1 MKKNLFLAL
10 CLIAFQFSVF
20 SSQLMAETVPAT
32 DSRVTF
38 VGRTAVEGTTVSF
51 DWTATYFRV
60 AFAGKSL
67 TMKASDLKVGA
78 ADEAAAAKLHN
89 YYAVWID
96 SPTSAEPHRIVEVK
110 EGENI
115 IELVDPNYLKKSRRS
130 VHEVIVQKRTEGE
143 QGRTTVYEFTTDG
156 QFFQAEPLRERQ
168 LEFIGDSYTCGYGID
183 APTKEEK
190 FSPETENASRSYAA
204 IVSRYFGADYIAVAH
219 SGMGMV
225 RNYNSKFP
233 KWNMPERYCQTFDMD
248 STQATRWN
256 AADHAFKPAMSII
269 YLGANDFSVSMQPKY
284 ESFRDNYYRMIKQM
298 KANYGE
304 DHPVLCVAT
313 KTHEFLGEY
322 VREMAKNCGMK
333 NVHYLVYCPA
343 QHNHTNEDLGADVH
357 PNYNG
362 QKKKAYSIIP
372 YIATITGWGLQDAVV
387 E

>member
-1 MKKNLFLAL
+1 M
-10 CLIAFQFSVF
+10 
-20 SSQLMAETVPAT
+20 
-32 DSRVTF
+32 
-38 VGRTAVEGTTVSF
+38 
-51 DWTATYFRV
+51 
-60 AFAGKSL
+60 
-67 TMKASDLKVGA
+67 
-78 ADEAAAAKLHN
+78 
-89 YYAVWID
+89 
-96 SPTSAEPHRIVEVK
+96 SAEPHRIIEVASLDT
-110 EGENI
+110 I
-115 IELVDPNYLKKSRRS
+115 IELIDPAYLKASKIKE
-130 VHEVIVQKRTEGE
+130 HKVIVQKRTEGE
-143 QGRTTVYEFTTDG
+143 QGRTTIHSFTTDG
-156 QFFQAEPLRERQ
+156 KFFQAEPLRARQ

-204 IVSRYFGADYIAVAH
+204 IVSRYFGADYISIAH

-284 ESFRDNYYRMIKQM
+284 ESFRDNYYRMLKQM
-298 KANYGE
+298 KENYGE
-304 DHPVLCVAT
+304 DHPILCVAT

-322 VREMAKNCGMK
+322 VREMAKNCGLK

-372 YIATITGWGLQDAVV
+372 YIATMTGWGLQDAIV

>member
-10 CLIAFQFSVF
+10 CLIALSPL
-20 SSQLMAETVPAT
+20 SLKAETIKAT
-32 DSRVTF
+32 DARITF
-38 VGRTAVEGTTVSF
+38 VGRTAVDGTSVSF

-60 AFAGKSL
+60 AFSGKSL

-143 QGRTTVYEFTTDG
+143 QGRTTIYEFNTDG
-156 QFFQAEPLRERQ
+156 QFFQAEPLRARQ

-256 AADHAFKPAMSII
+256 AAESDIRPALTCI
-269 YLGANDFSVSMQPKY
+269 YLGGNDFSVSLQPSY
-284 ESFRDNYYRMIKQM
+284 EKFRDGYYRLIRYIKD
-298 KANYGE
+298 NYGE
-304 DHPVLCVAT
+304 DHPVLCVASKSHST
-313 KTHEFLGEY
+313 LLPY
-322 VREMAKNCGMK
+322 MRDMVRFCPMP
-333 NVHYLVYCPA
+333 NVHFMACCPTL
-343 QHNHTNEDLGADVH
+343 HLSTDEDLGAAMH
-357 PNYNG
+357 PNYLG
-362 QKKKAYSIIP
+362 HQKFSYAYIP
-372 YIATITGWGLQDAVV
+372 YVATLTGWGLQDRPVK
-387 E
+387 

>member
-1 MKKNLFLAL
+1 MKKIIFSAII
-10 CLIAFQFSVF
+10 CLIALSP
-20 SSQLMAETVPAT
+20 LCLKAETIPAT

-38 VGRTAVEGTTVSF
+38 VGRTAVEGTSVSF

-60 AFAGKSL
+60 AFSGKSL

-96 SPTSAEPHRIVEVK
+96 SPTNVEPHRIVEVK
-110 EGENI
+110 PGENI
-115 IELVDPNYLKKSRRS
+115 IELVDPAYLKKSRRS
-130 VHEVIVQKRTEGE
+130 VHEVVVQKRTEGE
-143 QGRTTVYEFTTDG
+143 QGRTTIYEFATDG
-156 QFFQAEPLRERQ
+156 QFMQAEPLRTRQ

-219 SGMGMV
+219 SGMGIA

-233 KWNMPERYCQTFDMD
+233 KWHMPDRYLQTFDMD

-256 AADHAFKPAMSII
+256 AATYAFKPAMTVI
-269 YLGANDFSVSMQPKY
+269 YLGPNDFSVSLQPKY
-284 ESFRDNYYRMIKQM
+284 ENYRDNYYRLIKSI

-304 DHPVLCVAT
+304 EHPVLCVAA
-313 KTHEFLGEY
+313 KSYEYLGEY
-322 VREMAKNCGMK
+322 VRELAKNSGMK
-333 NVHYLVYCPA
+333 NVNYLVYCPA

-372 YIATITGWGLQDAVV
+372 YIATITGWGLQDAIV

>member
-1 MKKNLFLAL
+1 MKKIIFSAIIG
-10 CLIAFQFSVF
+10 LIALSP
-20 SSQLMAETVPAT
+20 LRLKAETIPAT

-38 VGRTAVEGTTVSF
+38 VGRTAVDGTSVSF

-60 AFAGKSL
+60 AFSGKSL

-96 SPTSAEPHRIVEVK
+96 SPTSATPHRIIEVK
-110 EGENI
+110 PGENI
-115 IELVDPNYLKKSRRS
+115 IELVDPAYIKKSRRS
-130 VHEVIVQKRTEGE
+130 VHEVVVQKRTEGE
-143 QGRTTVYEFTTDG
+143 QGRTTIHEFTTDG
-156 QFFQAEPLRERQ
+156 QFMQAEPLRARQ
-168 LEFIGDSYTCGYGID
+168 LEFLGDSYTCGYGID

-219 SGMGMV
+219 SGMGIA

-233 KWNMPERYCQTFDMD
+233 KWHMPDRYLQTFDMD
-248 STQATRWN
+248 STQATRWD
-256 AADHAFKPAMSII
+256 ATAYAFKPAMTVV
-269 YLGANDFSVSMQPKY
+269 YLGPNDFSVSMQPKY
-284 ESFRDNYYRMIKQM
+284 ESYRDNYYRLIKSI

-304 DHPVLCVAT
+304 DHPVLCVAA
-313 KTHEFLGEY
+313 KSYEYLGEY

-333 NVHYLVYCPA
+333 NVNYLVYCPA

>member
-1 MKKNLFLAL
+1 MKNLSFILLLCIIAL
-10 CLIAFQFSVF
+10 SPLRIK
-20 SSQLMAETVPAT
+20 AETIPAI
-32 DSRVTF
+32 DNRVTF
-38 VGRTAVEGTTVSF
+38 VGRTAVDGTSVSF
-51 DWTATYFRV
+51 DWTATYFRI

-96 SPTSAEPHRIVEVK
+96 APTSATPHRIIEVK
-110 EGENI
+110 PGENI
-115 IELVDPNYLKKSRRS
+115 IELVDPNYLIKSRRS

-143 QGRTTVYEFTTDG
+143 QGRTTIHEFTTDG
-156 QFFQAEPLRERQ
+156 QFFQATPLRERM
-168 LEFIGDSYTCGYGID
+168 LEFVGDSYTCGYGID
-183 APTKEEK
+183 APTKEER

-219 SGMGMV
+219 SGMGIA

-233 KWNMPERYCQTFDMD
+233 KWYMADRYLQTFDMD
-248 STQATRWN
+248 STKATRWN
-256 AADHAFKPAMSII
+256 AEDYDFKPAMTIV

-284 ESFRDNYYRMIKQM
+284 ESFRDHYYRLIKYT
-298 KANYGE
+298 KDNYGE

-322 VREMAKNCGMK
+322 VRELAKNCGMK

-372 YIATITGWGLQDAVV
+372 YIATMTGWGLQDAIV

>member
-1 MKKNLFLAL
+1 MKRIFFSAIL
-10 CLIAFQFSVF
+10 CLLA
-20 SSQLMAETVPAT
+20 SSPFCLAAETIPAI
-32 DSRVTF
+32 DNRVTF
-38 VGRTAVEGTTVSF
+38 VGRTAVDGTSVSF
-51 DWTATYFRV
+51 DWTATYFRI

-78 ADEAAAAKLHN
+78 ADETAAAKLHN

-96 SPTSAEPHRIVEVK
+96 SPTSATPHRIIEVK
-110 EGENI
+110 PGENI
-115 IELVDPNYLKKSRRS
+115 IELVDPAYLIKSRRS

-143 QGRTTVYEFTTDG
+143 QGRTTIHEFTTDG
-156 QFFQAEPLRERQ
+156 QFFQAAPLRERM
-168 LEFIGDSYTCGYGID
+168 LEFVGDSYTCGYGID
-183 APTKEEK
+183 APTKEER

-219 SGMGMV
+219 SGMGIA
-225 RNYNSKFP
+225 RNYNTKFP
-233 KWNMPERYCQTFDMD
+233 KWYMADRYLQTFDMD
-248 STQATRWN
+248 STKATRWN
-256 AADHAFKPAMSII
+256 AAAYEFKPAMTIV

-284 ESFRDNYYRMIKQM
+284 ESFRDHYYRLIRYAKD
-298 KANYGE
+298 NYGE

-322 VREMAKNCGMK
+322 VRELAKNCGMK

>member
-1 MKKNLFLAL
+1 MKKIIFSAIIGLIALSPL
-10 CLIAFQFSVF
+10 CLK
-20 SSQLMAETVPAT
+20 AETIPAT

-38 VGRTAVEGTTVSF
+38 VGRTAVDGTSVSF

-60 AFAGKSL
+60 AFSGKSL

-96 SPTSAEPHRIVEVK
+96 SPTNVEPHRIVEVK
-110 EGENI
+110 PGENI
-115 IELVDPNYLKKSRRS
+115 IELVDPAYLKKSRRS
-130 VHEVIVQKRTEGE
+130 VHEVVVQKRTEGE
-143 QGRTTVYEFTTDG
+143 QGRTTIYEFATDG
-156 QFFQAEPLRERQ
+156 QFMQAEPLRLRQ

-219 SGMGMV
+219 SGMGIA

-233 KWNMPERYCQTFDMD
+233 KWHMPDRYLQTFDMD

-256 AADHAFKPAMSII
+256 AADYAFKPAMTVI
-269 YLGANDFSVSMQPKY
+269 YLGPNDFSVSLQPKY
-284 ESFRDNYYRMIKQM
+284 ENYRDNYYRLIKSI

-304 DHPVLCVAT
+304 EHPVLCVAA
-313 KTHEFLGEY
+313 KSYEYLGEY
-322 VREMAKNCGMK
+322 VRELAKNSGMK
-333 NVHYLVYCPA
+333 NVNYLVYCPA

-372 YIATITGWGLQDAVV
+372 YIATITGWGLQDAIG

>member
-1 MKKNLFLAL
+1 MKKSFILAAMSL
-10 CLIAFQFSVF
+10 LSLGL
-20 SSQLMAETVPAT
+20 SAETIPAT

-38 VGRTAVEGTTVSF
+38 VGRTAVEGTSVSF

-60 AFAGKSL
+60 AFSGKSL

-96 SPTSAEPHRIVEVK
+96 SPTNVEPHRIVEVK
-110 EGENI
+110 PGENI
-115 IELVDPNYLKKSRRS
+115 IELVDPAYLKKSRRS
-130 VHEVIVQKRTEGE
+130 VHEVVVQKRTEGE
-143 QGRTTVYEFTTDG
+143 QGRTTIYEFVTDG
-156 QFFQAEPLRERQ
+156 QFMQAEPLRTRQ

-219 SGMGMV
+219 SGMGIA

-233 KWNMPERYCQTFDMD
+233 KWHMPDRYLQTFDMD

-256 AADHAFKPAMSII
+256 AAAYAFKPAMTVI
-269 YLGANDFSVSMQPKY
+269 YLGPNDFSVSLQPKY
-284 ESFRDNYYRMIKQM
+284 ENYRDNYYRLIKSI

-304 DHPVLCVAT
+304 EHPVLCVAA
-313 KTHEFLGEY
+313 KSYEYLGEY
-322 VREMAKNCGMK
+322 VRELAKNSGMK
-333 NVHYLVYCPA
+333 NVNYLVYCPA

>member
-1 MKKNLFLAL
+1 MKKSIILAVIML
-10 CLIAFQFSVF
+10 LPLG
-20 SSQLMAETVPAT
+20 LMAETIPAT
-32 DSRVTF
+32 DTRVTF

-60 AFAGKSL
+60 AFSGKSL

-89 YYAVWID
+89 YYAVWVD

-156 QFFQAEPLRERQ
+156 QFFQAEPLRARQ

-225 RNYNSKFP
+225 RNYNSKFA
-233 KWNMPERYCQTFDMD
+233 KWHMPERYLQTFDMD

-269 YLGANDFSVSMQPKY
+269 YLGANDFSGWMMP
-284 ESFRDNYYRMIKQM
+284 DNKKFNKGYLHLLSEI

-304 DHPVLCVAT
+304 EHPILCMT
-313 KTHEFLGEY
+313 PGPYEFLFLY
-322 VREMAKNCGMK
+322 VRDVVNNCGLT
-333 NVHYLVYCPA
+333 NVHYLGYFPA
-343 QHNHTNEDLGADVH
+343 QHHNTDEDLGAGWH

-362 QKKKAYSIIP
+362 QKKLAFSIIP
-372 YIATITGWGLQDAVV
+372 YIATITGWGLQDVPV
-387 E
+387 K

>member
-1 MKKNLFLAL
+1 MKNLSFILLLCIIAL
-10 CLIAFQFSVF
+10 SPLRIK
-20 SSQLMAETVPAT
+20 AETIPAI
-32 DSRVTF
+32 DNRVTF
-38 VGRTAVEGTTVSF
+38 VGRTAVDGTSVSF
-51 DWTATYFRV
+51 DWTATYFRI

-96 SPTSAEPHRIVEVK
+96 SPTSATPHRIIEVK
-110 EGENI
+110 PGENI
-115 IELVDPNYLKKSRRS
+115 IELVDPNYLIKSRRS

-143 QGRTTVYEFTTDG
+143 QGRTTIYEFTTDG
-156 QFFQAEPLRERQ
+156 QFFQATPLRERM
-168 LEFIGDSYTCGYGID
+168 LEFVGDSYTCGYGID
-183 APTKEEK
+183 APTKEER

-219 SGMGMV
+219 SGMGIA

-233 KWNMPERYCQTFDMD
+233 KWYMADRYLQTFDMD
-248 STQATRWN
+248 STKATRWN
-256 AADHAFKPAMSII
+256 AEDYDFKPAMTIV

-284 ESFRDNYYRMIKQM
+284 ESFRDHYYRLIKYT
-298 KANYGE
+298 KDNYGE

-322 VREMAKNCGMK
+322 VRELAKNCGMK

-372 YIATITGWGLQDAVV
+372 YIATITGWGLQDTIV

>member
-10 CLIAFQFSVF
+10 CLIALSP
-20 SSQLMAETVPAT
+20 LCLKAETIPAT
-32 DSRVTF
+32 DNRIVF
-38 VGRTAVEGTTVSF
+38 VGRTAVEGTQVSF
-51 DWTATYFRV
+51 DWTATYFRI
-60 AFAGKSL
+60 AFSGQSL
-67 TMKASDLKVGA
+67 TMRASDLKVGA

-96 SPTSAEPHRIVEVK
+96 SPTSATPHRIIEVTSK
-110 EGENI
+110 DSV
-115 IELVDPNYLKKSRRS
+115 IELVDPAYLKKSRRS

-143 QGRTTVYEFTTDG
+143 QGRTTIYEFTADKG
-156 QFFQAEPLRERQ
+156 QFFPATQLKERQ

-204 IVSRYFGADYIAVAH
+204 IVSRYFDADYIAVAH
-219 SGMGMV
+219 SGMGMA
-225 RNYNSKFP
+225 RNYNSKFA
-233 KWNMPERYCQTFDMD
+233 KWHMPERYLQTFDMD

-284 ESFRDNYYRMIKQM
+284 ETFRDNYYRIIKQM

-313 KTHEFLGEY
+313 KAHEFLGEY

-372 YIATITGWGLQDAVV
+372 YIATMTGWGLQEGKVV

>member
-1 MKKNLFLAL
+1 MKKNLFLAIFCLLASSPL
-10 CLIAFQFSVF
+10 CLA
-20 SSQLMAETVPAT
+20 AETIPAI
-32 DSRVTF
+32 DNRVTF
-38 VGRTAVEGTTVSF
+38 VGRTAVDGTSVSF

-96 SPTSAEPHRIVEVK
+96 APTSATPHRIIEVK
-110 EGENI
+110 PGENI
-115 IELVDPNYLKKSRRS
+115 IELVDPNYLIKSRRS

-143 QGRTTVYEFTTDG
+143 QGRTTIYEFTTDG
-156 QFFQAEPLRERQ
+156 QFFQATPLRERM
-168 LEFIGDSYTCGYGID
+168 LEFVGDSYTCGYGID
-183 APTKEEK
+183 APTKEER

-219 SGMGMV
+219 SGMGIA

-233 KWNMPERYCQTFDMD
+233 KWYMADRYLQTFDMD
-248 STQATRWN
+248 STMATRWN
-256 AADHAFKPAMSII
+256 AEDCDFKPAMTIV

-284 ESFRDNYYRMIKQM
+284 ESFRDHYYRLIKYT
-298 KANYGE
+298 KDNYGE

-322 VREMAKNCGMK
+322 VRELAKNCGMK

-372 YIATITGWGLQDAVV
+372 YIATITGWGLQDGKVV

>member
-1 MKKNLFLAL
+1 MKKILFSAIL
-10 CLIAFQFSVF
+10 CLLA
-20 SSQLMAETVPAT
+20 SSPLRLVAETIPAT

-38 VGRTAVEGTTVSF
+38 VGRTAVDGTSVSF

-60 AFAGKSL
+60 AFSGKSL

-96 SPTSAEPHRIVEVK
+96 SPTSATPHRIVEVTS
-110 EGENI
+110 ETTV
-115 IELVDPNYLKKSRRS
+115 IELVDPEYLKKSRRS
-130 VHEVIVQKRTEGE
+130 VHEVVVQKRTEGE
-143 QGRTTVYEFTTDG
+143 QGKTTIYEFTTDG
-156 QFFQAEPLRERQ
+156 QFMQAEPLRARQ
-168 LEFIGDSYTCGYGID
+168 LEFVGDSYTCGYGID
-183 APTKEEK
+183 APTKEER

-204 IVSRYFGADYIAVAH
+204 IVSRYFGADYVSIAH
-219 SGMGMV
+219 SGMGIA
-225 RNYNSKFP
+225 RNYNSKFA
-233 KWNMPERYCQTFDMD
+233 KWYMADRYLQTFDMD
-248 STQATRWN
+248 STQANRW
-256 AADHAFKPAMSII
+256 HATEHDFKPAMTVV

-284 ESFRDNYYRMIKQM
+284 ESFRDHYYRLIKYA

-362 QKKKAYSIIP
+362 QQKKAFSIIP
-372 YIATITGWGLQDAVV
+372 YIATITGWGLQDMPVK
-387 E
+387 

>member
-1 MKKNLFLAL
+1 
-10 CLIAFQFSVF
+10 
-20 SSQLMAETVPAT
+20 
-32 DSRVTF
+32 
-38 VGRTAVEGTTVSF
+38 
-51 DWTATYFRV
+51 
-60 AFAGKSL
+60 
-67 TMKASDLKVGA
+67 MKASDLKVGA

-110 EGENI
+110 PGENI
-115 IELVDPNYLKKSRRS
+115 IELVDPMYLKKSRRS

-143 QGRTTVYEFTTDG
+143 QGRTTIYEFTADKG
-156 QFFQAEPLRERQ
+156 QFFQAEPLRARQ

-204 IVSRYFGADYIAVAH
+204 IVSRYFDADYIAVAH
-219 SGMGMV
+219 SGMGIA

-233 KWNMPERYCQTFDMD
+233 KWHMPDRYLQTFDMD
-248 STQATRWN
+248 STQANRWD
-256 AADHAFKPAMSII
+256 ATKSDFHPAMTVI
-269 YLGANDFSVSMQPKY
+269 YLGPNDFSVSLQPKY
-284 ESFRDNYYRMIKQM
+284 ENYRDNYYRLIKSI

-304 DHPVLCVAT
+304 DHPVLCVAA
-313 KTHEFLGEY
+313 KSYEYLGEY
-322 VREMAKNCGMK
+322 VRELAKNSGMK
-333 NVHYLVYCPA
+333 NVNYLVYCPA

>member
-10 CLIAFQFSVF
+10 CLIALSP
-20 SSQLMAETVPAT
+20 LCLKAETIPAT

-38 VGRTAVEGTTVSF
+38 VGRTAVDGTAVSF
-51 DWTATYFRV
+51 DWTATYFRI
-60 AFAGKSL
+60 AFSGQSL
-67 TMKASDLKVGA
+67 TMKASDLKFGA
-78 ADEAAAAKLHN
+78 ADEEAAAKLHN

-96 SPTSAEPHRIVEVK
+96 SPTSAEPHRIIEVK
-110 EGENI
+110 PGEQV
-115 IELVDPNYLKKSRRS
+115 IELVDPMYLKKSRRS
-130 VHEVIVQKRTEGE
+130 GHEVVVQKRTEGE
-143 QGRTTVYEFTTDG
+143 QGRTTVYEFTADKG
-156 QFFQAEPLRERQ
+156 QFFPATPLKERQ

-204 IVSRYFGADYIAVAH
+204 IVSRYFDADYIAVAH

-225 RNYNSKFP
+225 RNYNSKFA
-233 KWNMPERYCQTFDMD
+233 KWHMPERYLQTFDMD

-284 ESFRDNYYRMIKQM
+284 ESFRDNYYRIIKQM

-313 KTHEFLGEY
+313 KAHEFLGEY

-333 NVHYLVYCPA
+333 NVQYLVYCPA

-372 YIATITGWGLQDAVV
+372 YIATMTGWGLQEAVV

>member
-1 MKKNLFLAL
+1 MKKIIFSAL
-10 CLIAFQFSVF
+10 IGLIALSP
-20 SSQLMAETVPAT
+20 LRLKAETIPAT

-38 VGRTAVEGTTVSF
+38 VGRTAVDGTSVSF

-60 AFAGKSL
+60 AFSGKSL

-96 SPTSAEPHRIVEVK
+96 SPTSTTPHRIIEVK
-110 EGENI
+110 PGENI
-115 IELVDPNYLKKSRRS
+115 IELVDPAYLKKSRRS
-130 VHEVIVQKRTEGE
+130 VHEVVVQKRTEGE
-143 QGRTTVYEFTTDG
+143 QGRTTVYEFSTDG
-156 QFFQAEPLRERQ
+156 QFMQAEPLRPRQ

-219 SGMGMV
+219 SGMGIA

-233 KWNMPERYCQTFDMD
+233 KWHMPDRYLQTFDMD

-256 AADHAFKPAMSII
+256 AAAYAFKPAMTVV
-269 YLGANDFSVSMQPKY
+269 YLGPNDFSVSMQPKY
-284 ESFRDNYYRMIKQM
+284 ESYRDNYYRLIKSI

-304 DHPVLCVAT
+304 EHPVLCVAA
-313 KTHEFLGEY
+313 KSHEYLGEY

-333 NVHYLVYCPA
+333 NVNYLVYCPA

-372 YIATITGWGLQDAVV
+372 YIATITGWGLQDAIV

>member
-1 MKKNLFLAL
+1 MKKSFILAAMSL
-10 CLIAFQFSVF
+10 LSLGL
-20 SSQLMAETVPAT
+20 SAETIPAT

-38 VGRTAVEGTTVSF
+38 VGRTAVEGTSVSF

-60 AFAGKSL
+60 AFSGKSL

-96 SPTSAEPHRIVEVK
+96 SPTNVEPHRIVEVK
-110 EGENI
+110 PGENI
-115 IELVDPNYLKKSRRS
+115 IELVDPAYLKKSRRS
-130 VHEVIVQKRTEGE
+130 VHEVVVQKRTEGE
-143 QGRTTVYEFTTDG
+143 QGRTTIYEFATDG
-156 QFFQAEPLRERQ
+156 QFMQAEPLRTRQ

-219 SGMGMV
+219 SGMGIA

-233 KWNMPERYCQTFDMD
+233 KWHMPDRYLQTFDMD

-256 AADHAFKPAMSII
+256 AAAYAFKPAMTVI
-269 YLGANDFSVSMQPKY
+269 YLGPNDFSVSLQPKY
-284 ESFRDNYYRMIKQM
+284 ESYRDNYYRLIKSI

-304 DHPVLCVAT
+304 EHPVLCVAA
-313 KTHEFLGEY
+313 KSYEYLGEY
-322 VREMAKNCGMK
+322 VRELAKNSGMK
-333 NVHYLVYCPA
+333 NVNYLVYCPA

-372 YIATITGWGLQDAVV
+372 YIATITGWGLQDAIV

>member
-1 MKKNLFLAL
+1 MKKILFLAIFCLLASSPL
-10 CLIAFQFSVF
+10 CLA
-20 SSQLMAETVPAT
+20 AETIPAI
-32 DSRVTF
+32 DNRVTF
-38 VGRTAVEGTTVSF
+38 VGRTAVDGTSVSF

-78 ADEAAAAKLHN
+78 ADETAAAKLHN

-96 SPTSAEPHRIVEVK
+96 SPTSATPHRIIEVK
-110 EGENI
+110 PGENI
-115 IELVDPNYLKKSRRS
+115 IELVDPNYLIKSRRS

-143 QGRTTVYEFTTDG
+143 QGRTTIYEFTTDG
-156 QFFQAEPLRERQ
+156 QFFQATPLRERM
-168 LEFIGDSYTCGYGID
+168 LEFVGDSYTCGYGID
-183 APTKEEK
+183 APTKEER

-219 SGMGMV
+219 SGMGIA

-233 KWNMPERYCQTFDMD
+233 KWYMADRYLQTFDMD
-248 STQATRWN
+248 STKSTRWN
-256 AADHAFKPAMSII
+256 AEDYDFKPAMTIV

-284 ESFRDNYYRMIKQM
+284 ESFRDHYYRLIKYT
-298 KANYGE
+298 KDNYGE

-322 VREMAKNCGMK
+322 VRELAKNCGMK

-372 YIATITGWGLQDAVV
+372 YIATITGWGLQDAIV

>member
-1 MKKNLFLAL
+1 MKKIIFSAIIGLIALSPL
-10 CLIAFQFSVF
+10 CLK
-20 SSQLMAETVPAT
+20 AETIPAT

-38 VGRTAVEGTTVSF
+38 VGRTAVEGTSVSF

-60 AFAGKSL
+60 AFSGKSL

-96 SPTSAEPHRIVEVK
+96 SPTNVEPHRIVEVK
-110 EGENI
+110 PGENI
-115 IELVDPNYLKKSRRS
+115 IELVDPAYLKKSRRS
-130 VHEVIVQKRTEGE
+130 VHEVVVQKRTEGE
-143 QGRTTVYEFTTDG
+143 QGRTTIYEFATDG
-156 QFFQAEPLRERQ
+156 QFMQAEPLRLRQ

-219 SGMGMV
+219 SGMGIA

-233 KWNMPERYCQTFDMD
+233 KWHMPDRYLQTFDMD

-256 AADHAFKPAMSII
+256 AADYAFKPAMTVI
-269 YLGANDFSVSMQPKY
+269 YLGPNDFSVSLQPKY
-284 ESFRDNYYRMIKQM
+284 ENYRDNYYRLIKSI

-304 DHPVLCVAT
+304 EHPVLCVAA
-313 KTHEFLGEY
+313 KSYEYLGEY
-322 VREMAKNCGMK
+322 VRELAKNSGMK
-333 NVHYLVYCPA
+333 NVNYLVYCPA

-372 YIATITGWGLQDAVV
+372 YIATITGWGLQDAIV

>member
-1 MKKNLFLAL
+1 MKKILFLAIFCLLASSPL
-10 CLIAFQFSVF
+10 CLA
-20 SSQLMAETVPAT
+20 AETIPAI
-32 DSRVTF
+32 DNRVTF
-38 VGRTAVEGTTVSF
+38 VGRTAVDGTSVSF
-51 DWTATYFRV
+51 DWTATYFRI

-96 SPTSAEPHRIVEVK
+96 SPTSAKPHRIIEVK
-110 EGENI
+110 PGENI
-115 IELVDPNYLKKSRRS
+115 IELVDPNYLIKSRRS

-143 QGRTTVYEFTTDG
+143 QGRTTIYEFTTDG
-156 QFFQAEPLRERQ
+156 QFFQATPLRERM
-168 LEFIGDSYTCGYGID
+168 LEFVGDSYTCGYGID
-183 APTKEEK
+183 APTKEER

-219 SGMGMV
+219 SGMGIA

-233 KWNMPERYCQTFDMD
+233 KWYMADRYLQTFDMD
-248 STQATRWN
+248 STKATRWN
-256 AADHAFKPAMSII
+256 AEDYDFKPAMTIV

-284 ESFRDNYYRMIKQM
+284 ESFRDHYYRLIKYT
-298 KANYGE
+298 KDNYGE

-322 VREMAKNCGMK
+322 VRELAKNCGMK

-372 YIATITGWGLQDAVV
+372 YIATITGWGLQDAIV

>member
-1 MKKNLFLAL
+1 MKKIIFSAIIGLIALSPL
-10 CLIAFQFSVF
+10 CLK
-20 SSQLMAETVPAT
+20 AETIPAT

-38 VGRTAVEGTTVSF
+38 VGRTAVDGTSVSF

-60 AFAGKSL
+60 AFSGKSL

-96 SPTSAEPHRIVEVK
+96 SPTNVEPHRIVEVK
-110 EGENI
+110 PGENI
-115 IELVDPNYLKKSRRS
+115 IELVDPAYLKKSRRS
-130 VHEVIVQKRTEGE
+130 VHEVVVQKRTEGE
-143 QGRTTVYEFTTDG
+143 QGRTTVYEFSTDG
-156 QFFQAEPLRERQ
+156 QFMQAEPLRPRQ

-219 SGMGMV
+219 SGMGIA

-233 KWNMPERYCQTFDMD
+233 KWHMPDRYLQTFDMD

-256 AADHAFKPAMSII
+256 AAAYAFKPAMTVV
-269 YLGANDFSVSMQPKY
+269 YLGPNDFSVSMQPKY
-284 ESFRDNYYRMIKQM
+284 ESYRDNYYRLIKSI

-304 DHPVLCVAT
+304 EHPVLCVAA
-313 KTHEFLGEY
+313 KSHEYLGEY

-333 NVHYLVYCPA
+333 NVNYLVYCPA

-372 YIATITGWGLQDAVV
+372 YIATITGWGLQDAIV

>member
-1 MKKNLFLAL
+1 MKKIIFSAIIG
-10 CLIAFQFSVF
+10 LIALSP
-20 SSQLMAETVPAT
+20 LRLKAETIPAT

-38 VGRTAVEGTTVSF
+38 VGRTAVDGTSVSF

-60 AFAGKSL
+60 AFSGKSL

-96 SPTSAEPHRIVEVK
+96 SPTSTTPHRIIEVK
-110 EGENI
+110 PGENI
-115 IELVDPNYLKKSRRS
+115 IELVDPAYLKKSRRS
-130 VHEVIVQKRTEGE
+130 VHEVVVQKRTEGE
-143 QGRTTVYEFTTDG
+143 QGRTTVYEFSTDG
-156 QFFQAEPLRERQ
+156 QFMQAEPLRPRQ

-219 SGMGMV
+219 SGMGIA

-233 KWNMPERYCQTFDMD
+233 KWHMPDRYLQTFDMD

-256 AADHAFKPAMSII
+256 AAAYAFKPAMTVV
-269 YLGANDFSVSMQPKY
+269 YLGPNDFSVSMQPKY
-284 ESFRDNYYRMIKQM
+284 ESYRDNYYRLIKSI

-304 DHPVLCVAT
+304 EHPVLCVAA
-313 KTHEFLGEY
+313 KSHEYLGEY

-333 NVHYLVYCPA
+333 NVNYLVYCPA

-372 YIATITGWGLQDAVV
+372 YIATITGWGLQDAIV

>member
-1 MKKNLFLAL
+1 
-10 CLIAFQFSVF
+10 
-20 SSQLMAETVPAT
+20 
-32 DSRVTF
+32 
-38 VGRTAVEGTTVSF
+38 
-51 DWTATYFRV
+51 
-60 AFAGKSL
+60 
-67 TMKASDLKVGA
+67 
-78 ADEAAAAKLHN
+78 
-89 YYAVWID
+89 
-96 SPTSAEPHRIVEVK
+96 VK
-110 EGENI
+110 EGENV

-143 QGRTTVYEFTTDG
+143 QGRTTIYEFTTDG
-156 QFFQAEPLRERQ
+156 QFFQATPLRERQ

-219 SGMGMV
+219 SGMGIA

-233 KWNMPERYCQTFDMD
+233 KWHMPDRYLQTFDMD

-256 AADHAFKPAMSII
+256 AAAYAFKPAMTVI
-269 YLGANDFSVSMQPKY
+269 YLGPNDFSVSLQPKY
-284 ESFRDNYYRMIKQM
+284 ENYRDNYYRLIKSI

-304 DHPVLCVAT
+304 EHPVLCVAA
-313 KTHEFLGEY
+313 KSYEYLGEY
-322 VREMAKNCGMK
+322 VRELAKNSGMK
-333 NVHYLVYCPA
+333 NVNYLVYCPA

>member
-1 MKKNLFLAL
+1 MKKIIFSAIIGLIALSPL
-10 CLIAFQFSVF
+10 CLK
-20 SSQLMAETVPAT
+20 AETIPAT

-38 VGRTAVEGTTVSF
+38 VGRTAVDGTSVSF

-60 AFAGKSL
+60 AFSGRSL

-96 SPTSAEPHRIVEVK
+96 SPTNVEPHRIIEVK
-110 EGENI
+110 PGENI
-115 IELVDPNYLKKSRRS
+115 IELVDPAYLKKSRRS
-130 VHEVIVQKRTEGE
+130 VHEVVVQKRTEGE
-143 QGRTTVYEFTTDG
+143 QGRTTIYEFATDG
-156 QFFQAEPLRERQ
+156 QFMQAEPLRLRQ

-219 SGMGMV
+219 SGMGIA

-233 KWNMPERYCQTFDMD
+233 KWHMPDRYLQTFDMD

-256 AADHAFKPAMSII
+256 AAAYAFKPAMTVI
-269 YLGANDFSVSMQPKY
+269 YLGPNDFSVSLQPKY
-284 ESFRDNYYRMIKQM
+284 ENYRDNYYRLIKSI

-304 DHPVLCVAT
+304 EHPVLCVAA
-313 KTHEFLGEY
+313 KSYEYLGEY
-322 VREMAKNCGMK
+322 VRELAKNSGMK
-333 NVHYLVYCPA
+333 NVNYLVYCPA

-372 YIATITGWGLQDAVV
+372 YIATITGWGLQDAIV

>member
-1 MKKNLFLAL
+1 MKKIIFSAIIG
-10 CLIAFQFSVF
+10 LIALSP
-20 SSQLMAETVPAT
+20 LRLKAETISAT

-38 VGRTAVEGTTVSF
+38 VGRTAVDGTSVSF

-60 AFAGKSL
+60 AFSGKSL

-96 SPTSAEPHRIVEVK
+96 SPTSATPHRIIEVK
-110 EGENI
+110 PGENI
-115 IELVDPNYLKKSRRS
+115 IELVDPAYLKKSRRS
-130 VHEVIVQKRTEGE
+130 VHEVVVQKRTEGE
-143 QGRTTVYEFTTDG
+143 QGRTTIYEFATDG
-156 QFFQAEPLRERQ
+156 QFMQAEPLRTRQ

-219 SGMGMV
+219 SGMGIA

-233 KWNMPERYCQTFDMD
+233 KWHMPDRYLQTFDMD

-256 AADHAFKPAMSII
+256 AAAYAFKPAMTVI
-269 YLGANDFSVSMQPKY
+269 YLGPNDFSVSLQPKY
-284 ESFRDNYYRMIKQM
+284 ESYRDNYYRLIKSI

-304 DHPVLCVAT
+304 EHPVLCVAA
-313 KTHEFLGEY
+313 KSYEYLGEY
-322 VREMAKNCGMK
+322 VRELAKNSGMK
-333 NVHYLVYCPA
+333 NVNYLVYCPA

-372 YIATITGWGLQDAVV
+372 YIATITGWGLQDAIV

>member
-10 CLIAFQFSVF
+10 CLIALSP
-20 SSQLMAETVPAT
+20 LCLKAETIPAT
-32 DSRVTF
+32 DNRIVF
-38 VGRTAVEGTTVSF
+38 VGRTAVEGTQVSF
-51 DWTATYFRV
+51 DWTATYFRI
-60 AFAGKSL
+60 AFSGQSL
-67 TMKASDLKVGA
+67 TMRASDLKVGA

-96 SPTSAEPHRIVEVK
+96 SPTSATPHRIIEVTSK
-110 EGENI
+110 DSV
-115 IELVDPNYLKKSRRS
+115 IELVDPAYLKKSRRS

-143 QGRTTVYEFTTDG
+143 QGRTTIYEFTADKG
-156 QFFQAEPLRERQ
+156 QFFPATQLKERQ

-204 IVSRYFGADYIAVAH
+204 IVSRYFDADYIAVAH
-219 SGMGMV
+219 SGMGMA
-225 RNYNSKFP
+225 RNYNSKFA
-233 KWNMPERYCQTFDMD
+233 KWHMPERYLQTFDMD

-284 ESFRDNYYRMIKQM
+284 ETFRDNYYRIIKQM

-313 KTHEFLGEY
+313 KAHEFLGEY

-372 YIATITGWGLQDAVV
+372 YIATMTGWGLQDGKIV